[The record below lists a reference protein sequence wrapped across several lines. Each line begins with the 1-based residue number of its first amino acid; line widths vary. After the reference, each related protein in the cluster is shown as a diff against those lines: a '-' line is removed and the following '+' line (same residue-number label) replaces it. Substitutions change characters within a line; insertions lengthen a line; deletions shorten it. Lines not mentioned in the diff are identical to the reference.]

1 MLLLL
6 LRGGLLAACV
16 CSSCAAETI
25 PGGSRAAAGAVPPA
39 VFPSMV
45 FMENNTADGP
55 RREGLNF
62 TIEQEHARQVAI
74 ASNYRLVIMGWGED
88 QVPGQRGGEE
98 LKLASILQK
107 IKKASPSTKTFAYC
121 GQFEGIQAMYTAQ
134 NKIMEDKAYSGFWV
148 KDDDGKMIGGDTPNG
163 AMWDFRNASAREY
176 LATEV
181 AGYFARAEG
190 VDGVRLCSRQ
200 LLTQP
205 SFVRFATPHSNLEQV
220 FFDEGDSFACHYS
233 CTQHKTCKTMPD
245 AVEWQR
251 GAIEAWKLAA
261 EEMAKA
267 GKHAM
272 ISSQNSF
279 NATTPYLM
287 KEPKNGCPVSEDE
300 AFAIMNSSSLARQG
314 WMRFYEYF
322 AHPGDQGSTSQNAVY
337 CANTIK
343 NAAKEASLGVPFVA
357 AASDY
362 PWGPAPSPAPVRVC
376 PQS

>member
-1 MLLLL
+1 M
-6 LRGGLLAACV
+6 
-16 CSSCAAETI
+16 
-25 PGGSRAAAGAVPPA
+25 
-39 VFPSMV
+39 FPSMV

-55 RREGLNF
+55 SREGLNF

-74 ASNYRLVIMGWGED
+74 ASNYQLVIMGWGED
-88 QVPGQRGGEE
+88 QVPNQRGGEE
-98 LKLASILQK
+98 AKLASILLR

-121 GQFEGIQAMYTAQ
+121 GQFEGIQDMYTAQ
-134 NKIMEDKAYSGFWV
+134 NKILKDKAYSGFWV
-148 KDDDGKMIGGDTPNG
+148 KDDDGERIGGDTPNG

-190 VDGVRLCSRQ
+190 VDGV
-200 LLTQP
+200 
-205 SFVRFATPHSNLEQV
+205 

-233 CTQHKTCKTMPD
+233 CTQHNTCKTMPD

-267 GKHAM
+267 GKHAI

-300 AFAIMNSSSLARQG
+300 VFAVMNSSALARQG

-322 AHPGDQGSTSQNAVY
+322 AHPGDQSSTSQNAVY

-362 PWGPAPSPAPVRVC
+362 PWGPSPSPAPVRVALMISIAVSTVWLGADG
-376 PQS
+376 QGTRVSA

>member
-1 MLLLL
+1 
-6 LRGGLLAACV
+6 
-16 CSSCAAETI
+16 
-25 PGGSRAAAGAVPPA
+25 
-39 VFPSMV
+39 
-45 FMENNTADGP
+45 
-55 RREGLNF
+55 
-62 TIEQEHARQVAI
+62 
-74 ASNYRLVIMGWGED
+74 
-88 QVPGQRGGEE
+88 
-98 LKLASILQK
+98 
-107 IKKASPSTKTFAYC
+107 
-121 GQFEGIQAMYTAQ
+121 MYTAQ
-134 NKIMEDKAYSGFWV
+134 NKILKDKAYSGFWV
-148 KDDDGKMIGGDTPNG
+148 KDDDGERIGGDTPNG

-190 VDGVRLCSRQ
+190 VDGV
-200 LLTQP
+200 
-205 SFVRFATPHSNLEQV
+205 

-233 CTQHKTCKTMPD
+233 CTQHNTCKTMPD

-267 GKHAM
+267 GKHAI

-300 AFAIMNSSSLARQG
+300 VFAVMNSSALARQG

-322 AHPGDQGSTSQNAVY
+322 AHPGDQSSTSQNAVY

-362 PWGPAPSPAPVRVC
+362 PWGPSPSPAPVRVALMISIAVSTVWLGADG
-376 PQS
+376 QGTRVSA